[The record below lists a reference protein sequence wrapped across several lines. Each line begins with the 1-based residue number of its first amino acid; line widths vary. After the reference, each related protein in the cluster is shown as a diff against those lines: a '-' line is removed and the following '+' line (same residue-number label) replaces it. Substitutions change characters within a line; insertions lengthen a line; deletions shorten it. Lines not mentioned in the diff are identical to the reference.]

1 MGGAAGGDGVAIVNG
16 DGGGA
21 PDCAAGVEPPA
32 QVDDPLQRA
41 LVLRG
46 HHVMVLAHARRSLG
60 LNRSYDIVL
69 NPRKL

>member
-16 DGGGA
+16 ARGGA

-46 HHVMVLAHARRSLG
+46 HHVMVLAHAR
-60 LNRSYDIVL
+60 
-69 NPRKL
+69 